1 MGHLTAVQSGFIM
14 GMVALYIAFT
24 AWLTYRLRS
33 RSNSE
38 YMVGGRAMPAIV
50 VGVLLM
56 SEFIGAKSTVGTAQE
71 AFNSGMAAT
80 WSVLG
85 ASIGFLLFG
94 LFFAKKIYG
103 SGEYTISA
111 AISQKFGRST
121 MVVVSL
127 IMIYALLLVNVGNY
141 ISGAAAIRQVIGL
154 DLLPSMAIIAVVST
168 FYYFFGGLK
177 GIAYVTLLHSGI
189 KLVGIAI
196 LASVA
201 LVATRGFA
209 PMQTALPAYYFTWD
223 GKIGFA
229 TIAAWTISTIGAI
242 FSTQYIIQ
250 AISSTSSAVD
260 ARTAAFW
267 AALFCF
273 PLGFLLAAVG
283 VAARYLRPEMESL
296 YALPMFLE
304 LMPLWAATLVTV
316 SLVASIFVS
325 VSTVALAIASLVIRD
340 FYVPY
345 AKPDAARQFR
355 ATRIVAIFIAFA
367 PLIFAL
373 FVPEILKLSFFT
385 RALRLSI
392 AIVAVIGFTLP
403 FYASARGATFGLAG
417 SAIMTTI
424 WYLLDNPLGIDNI
437 YISLVVPVIVIA
449 LERLFSGGGVASLE
463 DGVKPAVTQEE
474 KP

>member
-1 MGHLTAVQSGFIM
+1 MGHFAPSATIVIM
-14 GMVALYIAFT
+14 GAVVLYIAFT
-24 AWLTYRLRS
+24 SWLTYRLRS
-33 RSNSE
+33 KSNAD
-38 YMVGGRAMPAIV
+38 YMVGSRALPAIV

-111 AISQKFGRST
+111 AIEKKYDRKT
-121 MVVVSL
+121 MTVVSL

-141 ISGAAAIRQVIGL
+141 ISGAAAIQEVMKIGL
-154 DLLPSMAIIAVVST
+154 LPAMAIIAVVST

-177 GIAYVTLLHSGI
+177 GIAYVTLLHSAI

-196 LASVA
+196 IAAVA
-201 LVATRGFA
+201 LMATKGFV
-209 PMQTALPAYYFTWD
+209 PMQAALPAHYFTWD
-223 GKIGFA
+223 GTIGFA

-250 AISSTSSAVD
+250 AISSTKSPAD
-260 ARTAAFW
+260 ASKAALW

-273 PLGFLLAAVG
+273 PIGFALAAIG
-283 VAARYLRPEMESL
+283 VAARYLRPDLDSL

-304 LMPLWAATLVTV
+304 IMPTWAAALVTV

-345 AKPDAARQFR
+345 RNPSEAQQFR
-355 ATRIVAIFIAFA
+355 MTRIAAIVIAFV

-373 FVPEILKLSFFT
+373 FVPEVLKLSFFT

-392 AIVAVIGFTLP
+392 SIVAVIGFTLP
-403 FYASARGATFGLAG
+403 FYASSRGATLALAG
-417 SAIMTTI
+417 SAILTTI
-424 WYLLDNPLGIDNI
+424 WYMLDNPYGIDNI
-437 YISLVVPVIVIA
+437 YISLVVPLVVIIM
-449 LERLFSGGGVASLE
+449 ERLVRGGP
-463 DGVKPAVTQEE
+463 PAVLGTAAESGNAD
-474 KP
+474 PR

>member
-1 MGHLTAVQSGFIM
+1 MGQLPPASIVII
-14 GMVALYIAFT
+14 VAIILYIAFT
-24 AWLTYRLRS
+24 GWLTYRLRS
-33 RSNSE
+33 KSNAD
-38 YMVGGRAMPAIV
+38 YMVGSRALPAVV
-50 VGVLLM
+50 VGILLM

-71 AFNSGMAAT
+71 AFNSGMGAT

-85 ASIGFLLFG
+85 ASLGFLLFG

-111 AISQKFGRST
+111 AIEKKYDRKT
-121 MVVVSL
+121 MTVVSL

-141 ISGAAAIRQVIGL
+141 ISGAAALKQVLHL
-154 DLLPSMAIIAVVST
+154 DLLWSMAIIAVVST

-177 GIAYVTLLHSGI
+177 GIAYVTLLHSAM
-189 KLVGIAI
+189 KLLGIAI
-196 LASVA
+196 LAAVA

-209 PMQTALPAYYFTWD
+209 PMQAALPDYYFTAD
-223 GKIGFA
+223 GTIGWA
-229 TIAAWTISTIGAI
+229 TITAWTISTIGAI

-250 AISSTSSAVD
+250 AISSTKSPDD
-260 ARTAAFW
+260 ARRASLW

-273 PLGFLLAAVG
+273 PIGFALAAVG
-283 VAARYLRPEMESL
+283 VSARYLRPEMDSL

-304 LMPLWAATLVTV
+304 MMPTWAAAVVTV

-345 AKPDAARQFR
+345 RNPSEAQQFR
-355 ATRIVAIFIAFA
+355 MTRIVAVIIAFV

-385 RALRLSI
+385 RGLRLSI

-403 FYASARGATFGLAG
+403 FYASSRGATLALAG
-417 SAIMTTI
+417 SAIVTTI
-424 WYLLDNPLGIDNI
+424 WYLLDNPYGIDNI
-437 YISLVVPVIVIA
+437 YIALVVPLVVMG
-449 LERLFSGGGVASLE
+449 LERLAGGRGKPQNADEDPATASE
-463 DGVKPAVTQEE
+463 PR
-474 KP
+474 

>member
-1 MGHLTAVQSGFIM
+1 MDHHTAAQSAIIM
-14 GMVALYIAFT
+14 GAVGLYILAT
-24 AWLTYRLRS
+24 AWLTWRLRS
-33 RSNSE
+33 RSNAD
-38 YMVGGRAMPAIV
+38 YMVGSKAMPALV

-71 AFNSGMAAT
+71 AFKSGMGAA
-80 WSVLG
+80 WSVIG

-94 LFFAKKIYG
+94 LFFAGRIYG

-111 AISQKFGRST
+111 AIAQKYGRT
-121 MVVVSL
+121 TQTVVSL

-141 ISGAAAIRQVIGL
+141 ISGAAAITQVMGL
-154 DLLPSMAIIAVVST
+154 DLVWSMAIIALVST

-177 GIAYVTLLHSGI
+177 GVAYVTLLHSGL

-196 LASVA
+196 LAAVGLHA
-201 LVATRGFA
+201 AGGVA
-209 PMQTALPAYYFTWD
+209 PMQAQLPAYYFTWD
-223 GKIGFA
+223 GKIGAA
-229 TIAAWTISTIGAI
+229 TVLAWTIATIGAI
-242 FSTQYIIQ
+242 FSTQYIVQ
-250 AISSTSSAVD
+250 AISSTASARD
-260 ARTAAFW
+260 ARKAAIY

-273 PLGFLLAAVG
+273 PIGFLLALIG
-283 VAARYLRPEMESL
+283 VAARFLRPDLDSL
-296 YALPMFLE
+296 YALPMFLD
-304 LMPLWAATLVTV
+304 LMPVWATTLVTI

-345 AKPDAARQFR
+345 ANPDQDGQFR
-355 ATRIVAIFIAFA
+355 ATRIAAIVIAFV

-403 FYASARGATFGLAG
+403 HYASARGATLGLAG
-417 SAIMTTI
+417 SAIATTL
-424 WYLLDNPLGIDNI
+424 WYLEDNPWGVDNI
-437 YISLVVPVIVIA
+437 YIALIAPLVVIFA
-449 LERLFSGGGVASLE
+449 ERLIGSGQ
-463 DGVKPAVTQEE
+463 PANAKEN
-474 KP
+474 